1 VSDSM
6 KGLEMET
13 RRIGAGWKRKSKKS
27 GKPYISMVLDRDLS
41 SDDKLLLFPNG
52 YKNKENSPD
61 FIMYLQDKD
70 RQQGNTSPSPQAS
83 TSNAEAETENAM
95 EEMLS

>member
-1 VSDSM
+1 MSDSM

-52 YKNKENSPD
+52 FKNKENSPD

-70 RQQGNTSPSPQAS
+70 RQQGGTTPQAS
-83 TSNAEAETENAM
+83 TSNAEAETENTM